1 MSIMKKVR
9 EIRPSE
15 DSLVMNVYGYSSMI
29 MNRNIRLKAVA
40 KETAVSYVLRRK
52 DILECIDKSLL
63 DF

>member
-1 MSIMKKVR
+1 MSIAKKVR

-15 DSLVMNVYGYSSMI
+15 NSLVMNVYGYSSMI
-29 MNRNIRLKAVA
+29 MNRDIRLKAVA

>member
-1 MSIMKKVR
+1 MSITKKVR

-29 MNRNIRLKAVA
+29 MNRDIRLKAVA

>member
-1 MSIMKKVR
+1 MSIAKKVR

-15 DSLVMNVYGYSSMI
+15 NSLVMNVYGYSSMI
-29 MNRNIRLKAVA
+29 MNRHIRLKAVA